1 MKLRAGLVAL
11 ALAITPAPALAQEIW
26 VEAGI
31 DCGQWVSAP
40 GATKDLYEVYV
51 LGTIDAWAVA
61 HDRDFWRVPT
71 RASREAAYVWIDNWC
86 RANPLNLLIDA
97 ASALFTF
104 RTGMKPD

>member
-1 MKLRAGLVAL
+1 MAA
-11 ALAITPAPALAQEIW
+11 APAPTQAQAIW

-40 GATKDLYEVYV
+40 AAARDLYEAYL
-51 LGTIDAWAVA
+51 LGAVDAWAVA
-61 HDRDFWRVPT
+61 LDLDFWRVPT
-71 RASREAAYVWIDNWC
+71 RTSRDAVYLWVDNWC
-86 RANPLNLLIDA
+86 RANPLSLLIDA